1 MGGDGMSEHAP
12 TSNLPLFASA
22 TAKARA
28 KDPESSRDAARQA
41 SNKLRES
48 QEAVLRL
55 FRVMGEMSDEQ
66 LVAEYT
72 ARMGTYPGLYPPQ
85 TPSGLRTRRHELVLR
100 EKISYTGRRDD
111 SVAERRVKPRIWRLS
126 SQEMRESA

>member
-1 MGGDGMSEHAP
+1 MSEHAP

-22 TAKARA
+22 VAKSRA

-66 LVAEYT
+66 LVTEYT
-72 ARMGTYPGLYPPQ
+72 WRTSQYPAMYPPQ
-85 TPSGLRTRRHELVLR
+85 TPSGLRTRRHELVLCER
-100 EKISYTGRRDD
+100 ISYTGRRDE
-111 SVAERRVKPRIWRLS
+111 SVADRRVKPRIWRLS
-126 SQEMRESA
+126 ISEAKSA